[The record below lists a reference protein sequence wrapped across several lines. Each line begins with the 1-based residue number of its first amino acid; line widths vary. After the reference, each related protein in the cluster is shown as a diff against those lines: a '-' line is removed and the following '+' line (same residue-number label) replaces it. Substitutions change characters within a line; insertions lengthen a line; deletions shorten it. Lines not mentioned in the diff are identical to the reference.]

1 MTDLALSSMR
11 SLHAFWLLRLLPNGG
26 RFAVLLVL
34 GLLLGASPELTEL
47 VTETMAQA
55 YLQVSVFVALTLTLF
70 YAAEKSLKLDLGAV
84 MVRQVGWQPAIAALL
99 GALPGCGGAIVVVT
113 QYTRGYATFGAL
125 ISVLVATMGDAA
137 FLLLAQDP
145 ASFGIVV
152 GVALVAGT
160 VSGMVVDRMH
170 GRDFL
175 RPERDDI
182 ALMSPVAR
190 HRLVP
195 AGSRPVWFA
204 MLVPGAILGAAIA
217 FQMDPDELVGVDGF
231 TRWLGFAGAALC
243 LVLWSL
249 SPGGSS
255 ALAGPDQDT
264 GTRVMADTNFVTAW
278 VVMAFLAYELS
289 VFAFDVDIGVLFQG
303 WAPVLPV
310 AAILIGFIPGC
321 GPQIVVTTLYLAGA
335 IPLSAQ
341 LSNAI
346 SNDGDALFPAIA
358 LAPRAA
364 ILATLYSAVPAL
376 IVGYTWLALF
386 E

>member
-1 MTDLALSSMR
+1 MTELALRSMR
-11 SLHAFWLLRLLPNGG
+11 SLQAFWLLRLLPNGG
-26 RFAVLLVL
+26 RFAVLLVV
-34 GLLLGASPELTEL
+34 GLLLAASPELTEL
-47 VTETMAQA
+47 VTQTMAEA

-84 MVRQVGWQPAIAALL
+84 MARQVGWQPAIAALL

-145 ASFGIVV
+145 ASFGIVL
-152 GVALVAGT
+152 GVSLVAGT

-182 ALMSPVAR
+182 AFASPVAR

-217 FQMDPDELVGVDGF
+217 FQMDPDELVGVEGF

-303 WAPVLPV
+303 WAPFLPIV
-310 AAILIGFIPGC
+310 AILVGFIPGC

-376 IVGYTWLALF
+376 IVGYTWFALF

>member
-1 MTDLALSSMR
+1 MTEVALRSMR

-26 RFAVLLVL
+26 RFAVLVVL
-34 GLLLGASPELTEL
+34 GLLLAASPELTEL
-47 VTETMAQA
+47 VTQTMAEA

-84 MVRQVGWQPAIAALL
+84 MARQVGWQPAIAALL

-113 QYTRGYATFGAL
+113 QYARGYATFGAL

-145 ASFGIVV
+145 ASFGIVL

-182 ALMSPVAR
+182 TLMSPVAR

-195 AGSRPVWFA
+195 TGSRPVWFA

-217 FQMDPDELVGVDGF
+217 LQMDPDALVGVDGF
-231 TRWLGFAGAALC
+231 TRWFGFAGAALC

-303 WAPVLPV
+303 WAPVLPL
-310 AAILIGFIPGC
+310 AAILVGFIPGC

-376 IVGYTWLALF
+376 IVGYTWFALF